1 VHRAAVR
8 PVLRFAPTRIGRSA
22 QGEHIHKGGLT
33 MQAALGFWRQVLLFM
48 ELPSIARAHVMR
60 WPQRKTNTA
69 RADLGK

>member
-1 VHRAAVR
+1 
-8 PVLRFAPTRIGRSA
+8 
-22 QGEHIHKGGLT
+22 